1 MYVLVLEGNREL
13 VSRLPAALACGLI
26 RRGCSPAN
34 LVKRAP
40 CYGRAAGVARSRRRQ
55 ASTAGK
61 ASGPGDQ
68 ARPRGLKPRG
78 AAAAAAR
85 CVPSRRQRS
94 SRAAGDRSL
103 SGAGDQAG
111 GCSGLQGGDPRGGTG
126 WYLHLG
132 PAPVCSSV
140 DAASVP
146 SSSLKPRK
154 SRVFSTSWNT
164 SSARPITLAAQQRIT
179 EETKGCSLL
188 EHTRTT
194 TACLGHSA
202 LLLFLLLK
210 IAGLLASTVDSARSR
225 FGYRSNS
232 C

>member
-1 MYVLVLEGNREL
+1 MYTDHRYVLYWRVNREL

-94 SRAAGDRSL
+94 SH
-103 SGAGDQAG
+103 GAGVVVICLDP
-111 GCSGLQGGDPRGGTG
+111 SGLCSTTGVPAGSMFNDGPTDPTGVRAYIGTKSDERTG
-126 WYLHLG
+126 LR
-132 PAPVCSSV
+132 VQISNNN
-140 DAASVP
+140 
-146 SSSLKPRK
+146 RK
-154 SRVFSTSWNT
+154 RDK
-164 SSARPITLAAQQRIT
+164 RR
-179 EETKGCSLL
+179 
-188 EHTRTT
+188 
-194 TACLGHSA
+194 
-202 LLLFLLLK
+202 
-210 IAGLLASTVDSARSR
+210 
-225 FGYRSNS
+225 
-232 C
+232 

>member
-1 MYVLVLEGNREL
+1 MYWYWRVNREL

-85 CVPSRRQRS
+85 CVPSRGQRS

-111 GCSGLQGGDPRGGTG
+111 GCSGLQRGEPRGGTG

-132 PAPVCSSV
+132 PV
-140 DAASVP
+140 
-146 SSSLKPRK
+146 
-154 SRVFSTSWNT
+154 
-164 SSARPITLAAQQRIT
+164 
-179 EETKGCSLL
+179 
-188 EHTRTT
+188 
-194 TACLGHSA
+194 
-202 LLLFLLLK
+202 
-210 IAGLLASTVDSARSR
+210 LASCSVYPSR
-225 FGYRSNS
+225 FVSHLGSGSQPCRQRGWCVACAYQAQKAHWAHPLASRHSSNHH
-232 C
+232 

>member
-1 MYVLVLEGNREL
+1 MQLLSAVEL
-13 VSRLPAALACGLI
+13 
-26 RRGCSPAN
+26 CSCSSAETPPHA
-34 LVKRAP
+34 
-40 CYGRAAGVARSRRRQ
+40 
-55 ASTAGK
+55 TAG
-61 ASGPGDQ
+61 
-68 ARPRGLKPRG
+68 L
-78 AAAAAAR
+78 
-85 CVPSRRQRS
+85 
-94 SRAAGDRSL
+94 
-103 SGAGDQAG
+103 
-111 GCSGLQGGDPRGGTG
+111 
-126 WYLHLG
+126 
-132 PAPVCSSV
+132 

-225 FGYRSNS
+225 FGYRSNPLTDLLNS
-232 C
+232 KAHSDLVYRGNSPPDLRKQSIEAKTHTNKQNNTRNTLSRQANLRQKILKRKVY